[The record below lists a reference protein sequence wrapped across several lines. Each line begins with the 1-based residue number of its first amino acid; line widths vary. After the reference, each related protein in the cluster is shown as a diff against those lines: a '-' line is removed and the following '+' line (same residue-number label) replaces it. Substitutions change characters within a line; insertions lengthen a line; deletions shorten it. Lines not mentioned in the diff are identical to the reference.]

1 MCVLLYK
8 EQQMWIESPPKTKYT
23 RLYMCLC
30 VREIRK
36 INLHTYVTLCQKKTH
51 IPLWKSSQEWN
62 KELWHIVIQLSL
74 SLSLFLFSEF
84 ECSTERRV
92 TCTKERQF
100 HRLFS
105 LFPLS
110 LIFWEDSPILFSSE
124 SIHLFLVRTVHLSYE
139 PLGSNNVWGVKDLN
153 SHKCRA
159 ERGRDEIFL
168 LLLFTLF
175 FPPHHGIFSW
185 AMPV

>member
-36 INLHTYVTLCQKKTH
+36 IDLHTYVTLCQKKTH

-62 KELWHIVIQLSL
+62 KELWHIIIQLSL

-100 HRLFS
+100 HRLFFPFSPS
-105 LFPLS
+105 LSSFEKIALFSFPLKAFIS
-110 LIFWEDSPILFSSE
+110 FWSGQCICHMSPWAQRMRE
-124 SIHLFLVRTVHLSYE
+124 
-139 PLGSNNVWGVKDLN
+139 GSK
-153 SHKCRA
+153 
-159 ERGRDEIFL
+159 I
-168 LLLFTLF
+168 
-175 FPPHHGIFSW
+175 
-185 AMPV
+185 